1 MKILC
6 TICARKG
13 SKGVTNK
20 NFLTLNGKKLIFHS
34 LDQALKVKKIDNIV
48 ISSDV
53 KLSRK
58 ELKKRN
64 ISQFFLRNK
73 SLSSDNSGKVEVIR
87 DALVR
92 SEKYYDK
99 TFDLII
105 DLDVTSPL
113 RQLKDIQKCIN
124 KIIKENNNNLITVCD
139 SRKNP
144 YFNMIELKDNFFPK
158 IIKKSKKNILRRQD
172 APKVFEMN
180 ASIYIW
186 KREFLMKNIN
196 LFTRKTSIYKMPFN
210 RSIDID
216 SVDDLKLIRYFNN
229 KK

>member
-1 MKILC
+1 M
-6 TICARKG
+6 
-13 SKGVTNK
+13 
-20 NFLTLNGKKLIFHS
+20 
-34 LDQALKVKKIDNIV
+34 
-48 ISSDV
+48 
-53 KLSRK
+53 
-58 ELKKRN
+58 
-64 ISQFFLRNK
+64 
-73 SLSSDNSGKVEVIR
+73 
-87 DALVR
+87 
-92 SEKYYDK
+92 
-99 TFDLII
+99 II

-216 SVDDLKLIRYFNN
+216 SVDDLKLVRYFNN